1 MSNGSESGIYIMT
14 DTAAEKG
21 AQISY
26 LTFDEAFALA
36 KEEVDRTLSASPYI
50 IRRFTKHLA
59 GSKGKFIRAMSL
71 LTCALDDEGRIKPDA
86 VKLAAAI
93 EVLHL
98 ATLVHDDV
106 IDDAD
111 IRRGIPTLK
120 KNYDNRIAVICGDYL
135 LCASLKL
142 AASVSN
148 RRDYLDLD
156 MPDYMT
162 RVCTGE
168 LNEQLSNG
176 NFGLSVYQYF
186 KIIEGKTAA
195 LFEAS
200 FHAGAYMAGCNTEEL
215 RLYKRMG
222 RHLGMIF
229 QLIDDCMDFEADENV
244 AMKPVQSDFGK
255 SVITLPIIHSFQKMI
270 GLKDRAVKREL
281 TQEEL
286 NDAVMKTEG
295 LNYTRSIAKKYYD
308 KYIRA
313 LERLHASDEK
323 KRGLTE
329 ILNKAYRVF

>member
-1 MSNGSESGIYIMT
+1 MT
-14 DTAAEKG
+14 DTAAEKE
-21 AQISY
+21 AQTSY
-26 LTFDEAFALA
+26 LTLDEAFALA

-50 IRRFTKHLA
+50 IRRFTRHLA

-71 LTCALDDEGRIKPDA
+71 LTCAMDAEDRIKPDA

-111 IRRGIPTLK
+111 IRRGIPTLNK
-120 KNYDNRIAVICGDYL
+120 SYDNRIAVICGDYL

-142 AASVSN
+142 ASSISN
-148 RRDYLDLD
+148 NRDYLELD

-168 LNEQLSNG
+168 LNEQVNNG

-200 FHAGAYMAGCNTEEL
+200 FYAGSYMAGCGAQESN
-215 RLYKRMG
+215 LYKRMG
-222 RHLGMIF
+222 RYLGMIF
-229 QLIDDCMDFEADENV
+229 QLIDDCMDFEADKNT
-244 AMKPVQSDFGK
+244 AMKPVQSDFAK
-255 SVITLPIIHSFQKMI
+255 NVMTLPIIHSFQKII
-270 GLKDRAVKREL
+270 GLKDRAAKREV
-281 TQEEL
+281 TQKEL
-286 NDAVMKTEG
+286 NDAVLESEG
-295 LNYTRSIAKKYYD
+295 LSYTRSIAKKYYD
-308 KYIRA
+308 KYLAI
-313 LERLHASDEK
+313 LGRLHVTEVK
-323 KRGLTE
+323 KSNLE
-329 ILNKAYRVF
+329 AILNKAYRVF

>member
-1 MSNGSESGIYIMT
+1 MT

-26 LTFDEAFALA
+26 LTFDEAFVLA
-36 KEEVDRTLSASPYI
+36 KEEVDRILTASPYI
-50 IRRFTKHLA
+50 VRRFTKHLA

-71 LTCALDDEGRIKPDA
+71 LTCAMDGENRIKPDA

-111 IRRGIPTLK
+111 IRRGIPTLNK
-120 KNYDNRIAVICGDYL
+120 KHDNRIAVICGDYL

-142 AASVSN
+142 ASSVSN
-148 RRDYLDLD
+148 RRDYLDID
-156 MPDYMT
+156 MPYYMT
-162 RVCTGE
+162 RICTGE
-168 LNEQLSNG
+168 LNEQLNNG
-176 NFGLSVYQYF
+176 NFSLTVYQYF

-215 RLYKRMG
+215 NLYKRMG

-229 QLIDDCMDFEADENV
+229 QLIDDCMDFEADEKV

-255 SVITLPIIHSFQKMI
+255 NVITLPIIHSFQKII
-270 GLKDRAVKREL
+270 GLKDRAKKREV

-286 NDAVMKTEG
+286 NDAVLKSEG

-308 KYIRA
+308 KYLVS
-313 LERLHASDEK
+313 LERLNITEVK
-323 KRGLTE
+323 KGGLE
-329 ILNKAYRVF
+329 AILNRAYRVF

>member
-1 MSNGSESGIYIMT
+1 MT
-14 DTAAEKG
+14 DTAAEKE
-21 AQISY
+21 AQTSY

-50 IRRFTKHLA
+50 IRRFTRHLA

-71 LTCALDDEGRIKPDA
+71 LTCAMNGEDRIKPDA

-111 IRRGIPTLK
+111 IRRGIPTLN
-120 KNYDNRIAVICGDYL
+120 KNYGNRIAVICGDYL

-142 AASVSN
+142 ASSVSN
-148 RRDYLDLD
+148 RRDYLELD

-168 LNEQLSNG
+168 LNEQLNNG

-195 LFEAS
+195 LFEAA
-200 FHAGAYMAGCNTEEL
+200 FNAGAYMAGCDSEESN
-215 RLYKRMG
+215 LYKRMG

-229 QLIDDCMDFEADENV
+229 QLIDDCMDFEADQNV
-244 AMKPVQSDFGK
+244 AMKPVQSDFAK
-255 SVITLPIIHSFQKMI
+255 NVITLPIIHSFRKII
-270 GLKDRAVKREL
+270 GLKDRAAKREV
-281 TQEEL
+281 TQKEL
-286 NDAVMKTEG
+286 NAAVLESEG
-295 LNYTRSIAKKYYD
+295 LSYTRSIAKKYYD
-308 KYIRA
+308 KYLTILGRLQVTEVKRSS
-313 LERLHASDEK
+313 LEA
-323 KRGLTE
+323 